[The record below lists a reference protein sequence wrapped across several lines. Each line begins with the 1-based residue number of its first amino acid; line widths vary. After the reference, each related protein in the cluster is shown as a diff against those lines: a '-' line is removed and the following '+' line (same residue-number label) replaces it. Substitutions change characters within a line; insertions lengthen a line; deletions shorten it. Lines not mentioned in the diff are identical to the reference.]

1 MPAAFVGPGRPE
13 AFDTPLSPT
22 RNAPFITAPNPDM
35 PTYEYACPK
44 CGHEFEQ
51 FQSMRDEPL
60 KKCPKCKKAGVKRLV
75 GGGAGLIFKGSGFY
89 ITDYK
94 NKSGGPKKEGG
105 DSKSS
110 SSEGKS
116 SSSEGKS
123 TSGGKSPSSSGAG
136 SSGGSKT
143 SSDSGKK

>member
-1 MPAAFVGPGRPE
+1 
-13 AFDTPLSPT
+13 
-22 RNAPFITAPNPDM
+22 M

-75 GGGAGLIFKGSGFY
+75 GGGAGRIFKGTGFY

-94 NKSGGPKKEGG
+94 AKKGTPHTEAA
-105 DSKSS
+105 SAKPATT
-110 SSEGKS
+110 EAKPAA
-116 SSSEGKS
+116 
-123 TSGGKSPSSSGAG
+123 TTATGAG
-136 SSGGSKT
+136 
-143 SSDSGKK
+143 KK